1 MPFSNRRWL
10 LIAFL
15 ACIPII
21 AALAAAPR
29 IIAHFRTAETGGSMR
44 LVVDLSD
51 RELQVIE
58 NGEVVRTYGVAVGT
72 RKHPTP
78 TGRFWTGRID
88 WAPRWVP
95 PPREWARKYRGR
107 SFGPGDPG
115 NPMQGVKI
123 YFREPWYFIHGTNS
137 PGSIGTAASH
147 GCLRMRTGDAKNL
160 ARRISKHG
168 SVILD
173 IRS

>member
-10 LIAFL
+10 LVALL

-21 AALAAAPR
+21 AALVSVPR
-29 IIAHFRTAETGGSMR
+29 IVEHFRPVASMR
-44 LVVDLSD
+44 LLVDLSD
-51 RELQVIE
+51 RRLSVIE
-58 NGEVVRTYGVAVGT
+58 NGKVVRTYGVAVGT

-88 WAPRWVP
+88 WNPRWVP
-95 PPREWARKYRGR
+95 PPREWARKYRPR
-107 SFGPGDPG
+107 AAGDPR

-123 YFREPWYFIHGTNS
+123 YFREPWYFIHGTNA

-147 GCLRMRTGDAKNL
+147 GCLRMRAGDAKSL

-173 IRS
+173 IRR

>member
-1 MPFSNRRWL
+1 
-10 LIAFL
+10 
-15 ACIPII
+15 
-21 AALAAAPR
+21 
-29 IIAHFRTAETGGSMR
+29 MR
-44 LVVDLSD
+44 LLVDLSE
-51 RELQVIE
+51 RQLHVIE
-58 NGEVVRTYGVAVGT
+58 NGEVVRTYGVAIGT

-107 SFGPGDPG
+107 TFEAGDPR

-137 PGSIGTAASH
+137 PGSIGSAASH
-147 GCLRMRTGDAKNL
+147 GCLRMRTGDAKAL

-168 SVILD
+168 SVPLD